1 LNESIKNKVPQARD
15 VIEQIN
21 EEMRRG
27 QAKPLGADRLA
38 RNGGSYYE
46 IIVEVSGMG
55 VYQQVGNAVVLHG
68 PLSKDFKLG
77 DIWSIDYTDAEKTSQ
92 IKTQQQMGLS

>member
-1 LNESIKNKVPQARD
+1 MPQARD

-21 EEMRRG
+21 AEMHRE

-46 IIVEVSGMG
+46 IIVEVNEMG
-55 VYQQVGNAVVLHG
+55 VYQQVGNTVVSH
-68 PLSKDFKLG
+68 D
-77 DIWSIDYTDAEKTSQ
+77 
-92 IKTQQQMGLS
+92 